1 MLVALLAAGVT
12 GWLLYRAQLQSAP
25 LALPPLPDEPP
36 NVLLISVD
44 TLRADRI
51 GEYGARVPTPNI
63 DRMARNGA
71 LFEWAVSHVPVT
83 LPSHASLLTGS
94 YPIWHGVRDNG
105 AFRLEEEHETLS
117 EIAKS
122 AGYRTAAFV
131 GSFALDSRF
140 GLDQGFELYDDFY
153 GDTSEISDFGISERR
168 AEAVLEPTL
177 DWLLERPEQPFFAFV
192 HLYDPH
198 APYAPPS
205 PFSTEHRGDPY
216 VGEVAYVDAALG
228 RFWDA
233 LRREGLL
240 KNTLIIFTADHGE
253 ALGDHGETTHG
264 MFAYESTL
272 RVPLILTW
280 DGVIPPATRVA
291 SRVRLIDVAPSVLEL
306 MGHAP
311 IEAHQGESLV
321 PLLTGAKALDRDSYF
336 EAMAFNLNRNWAPLT
351 GLYRGSDKFIDLPI
365 PELYELETDPE
376 EATNI
381 IASRAATARE
391 MRDALL
397 ALIAD
402 NSTQDSRAI
411 RNTEVDGETLARL
424 QALGYLV
431 SPQAPQ
437 EQSEYTEEDDPKRL
451 VHLSDKLDEGIA
463 RQVAGEPDEAVRI
476 FLSIIEERPTFANA
490 YTNLAYV
497 LRETGRLRAAIDVL
511 EKAIAQG
518 LQTRTML
525 GRLGAYLQEAGET
538 EESAALLEALIE
550 DHPTYAEAYNYLGV
564 SYARLGRPEDAV
576 RALQKLLTLDAS
588 YASGYANLGSVYLGV
603 GRVREAE
610 DHFRQALAID
620 ARHAG
625 AWNGLGVIAANE
637 GRHDDAT
644 TAWRR
649 SVELDPKQYDTIYN
663 LGTLLTQLDQFSEAI
678 HYLETFVETAPKD
691 RYASDIPKV
700 QRLLSELR
708 NASRDDSRSST
719 R

>member
-1 MLVALLAAGVT
+1 M
-12 GWLLYRAQLQSAP
+12 
-25 LALPPLPDEPP
+25 
-36 NVLLISVD
+36 
-44 TLRADRI
+44 
-51 GEYGARVPTPNI
+51 
-63 DRMARNGA
+63 
-71 LFEWAVSHVPVT
+71 
-83 LPSHASLLTGS
+83 
-94 YPIWHGVRDNG
+94 
-105 AFRLEEEHETLS
+105 
-117 EIAKS
+117 
-122 AGYRTAAFV
+122 
-131 GSFALDSRF
+131 
-140 GLDQGFELYDDFY
+140 
-153 GDTSEISDFGISERR
+153 
-168 AEAVLEPTL
+168 
-177 DWLLERPEQPFFAFV
+177 
-192 HLYDPH
+192 
-198 APYAPPS
+198 
-205 PFSTEHRGDPY
+205 
-216 VGEVAYVDAALG
+216 
-228 RFWDA
+228 
-233 LRREGLL
+233 
-240 KNTLIIFTADHGE
+240 
-253 ALGDHGETTHG
+253 
-264 MFAYESTL
+264 
-272 RVPLILTW
+272 
-280 DGVIPPATRVA
+280 
-291 SRVRLIDVAPSVLEL
+291 
-306 MGHAP
+306 
-311 IEAHQGESLV
+311 

-550 DHPTYAEAYNYLGV
+550 DHPTYAEAYN
-564 SYARLGRPEDAV
+564 
-576 RALQKLLTLDAS
+576 
-588 YASGYANLGSVYLGV
+588 
-603 GRVREAE
+603 
-610 DHFRQALAID
+610 
-620 ARHAG
+620 
-625 AWNGLGVIAANE
+625 
-637 GRHDDAT
+637 
-644 TAWRR
+644 
-649 SVELDPKQYDTIYN
+649 
-663 LGTLLTQLDQFSEAI
+663 
-678 HYLETFVETAPKD
+678 
-691 RYASDIPKV
+691 
-700 QRLLSELR
+700 
-708 NASRDDSRSST
+708 ST